1 MKFNIKNYIPV
12 TALSLMLLLG
22 SCSDSFLE
30 KKPSDY
36 ITSEDLQE
44 VAKWNPNI
52 LMGQALGTYSTT
64 FAMNSGGTGG
74 HDDFG
79 QKSVDIATDLMS
91 GDMVIMQQGYG
102 WFEAAGA
109 LTCTTATATS
119 YSYQF
124 WRYYYKLIKATN
136 EILDAAGGDDIIPE
150 GDESKIYYGQAKAL
164 RAHSYF
170 NLVNLYAK
178 PYTEDKTALA
188 IPVYRTQLTSE
199 AVKKSSV
206 EDVYALIVKD
216 LTDAIP
222 LLEGFERPSGAKD
235 QINQDVAKGMLAY
248 VYLTMGD
255 YKNAAKL
262 SQEVID
268 SHEYTLMD
276 KTEII
281 KSGFA
286 SINISGWM
294 WGIDLTTSNSP
305 ALPTFWGHMD
315 LFTYSYAYAGGEKLV
330 DTALYNSIPA
340 SDVRKKWFTEYS
352 SEGEQY
358 ELTNWWKFY
367 DSKRIMGNR
376 EWYND
381 EVYMR
386 VAEMY
391 LINAEANARDNELPA
406 ARTSLKALLDER
418 DEVVAE
424 KVALMNQ
431 TDLLDMIYY
440 NWRLEMWGEGRG
452 LMTMKRFQKSITRCE
467 EDAMLPGRTY
477 SYDDKRLIFNIPE
490 REIANNPNLAD

>member
-1 MKFNIKNYIPV
+1 
-12 TALSLMLLLG
+12 
-22 SCSDSFLE
+22 
-30 KKPSDY
+30 
-36 ITSEDLQE
+36 
-44 VAKWNPNI
+44 
-52 LMGQALGTYSTT
+52 
-64 FAMNSGGTGG
+64 
-74 HDDFG
+74 
-79 QKSVDIATDLMS
+79 
-91 GDMVIMQQGYG
+91 
-102 WFEAAGA
+102 
-109 LTCTTATATS
+109 
-119 YSYQF
+119 
-124 WRYYYKLIKATN
+124 
-136 EILDAAGGDDIIPE
+136 
-150 GDESKIYYGQAKAL
+150 
-164 RAHSYF
+164 
-170 NLVNLYAK
+170 
-178 PYTEDKTALA
+178 
-188 IPVYRTQLTSE
+188 
-199 AVKKSSV
+199 
-206 EDVYALIVKD
+206 
-216 LTDAIP
+216 
-222 LLEGFERPSGAKD
+222 
-235 QINQDVAKGMLAY
+235 MLAY

-315 LFTYSYAYAGGEKLV
+315 LFTYSYAYAGGEKVV

-490 REIANNPNLAD
+490 REITNNPNLAD